1 MPTSNT
7 RALDRRTFLQLAIA
21 SGVAAT
27 VSGSGGPALGDHHA
41 TGQVQY
47 RTLGRTGLKVSLLG
61 YGSNRV
67 GNPNTSQDDLDR
79 MFHQAFDN
87 GLNNI
92 DTAPCYPDS
101 EARIGMSIKGK
112 RDDLVLITKVGHTS
126 DFSRR
131 DNERIDSA
139 EHAMGLVD
147 QSLQRLG
154 TDYLDVVLIHS
165 LPLDMLRQGRS
176 LEGLKRAQ
184 EQGKVRF
191 IGYSG
196 DSEAGRHAVESND
209 YDVLMTTINCVDQ
222 QNIDLLMP
230 GAIENNMG
238 VMLKRPLANA
248 IFRYADRQQGGR
260 RTYWDR
266 REALDFEFFKDPQR
280 SATGPDGAAG
290 TMLRFAAMV
299 PGVHTLSVGTMS
311 RGRWASNNKILNAGP
326 LSDELYQR
334 IRDRWHEVAQ
344 PDWIGQ
350 T

>member
-1 MPTSNT
+1 MTYRDPLTI
-7 RALDRRTFLQLAIA
+7 DRRAFLYLSLA
-21 SGVAAT
+21 GLAA
-27 VSGSGGPALGDHHA
+27 PALSAPRLAFGDHHA
-41 TGQVQY
+41 GTDVQY

-67 GNPNTSQDDLDR
+67 GSPNTSQDDLDR

-101 EARIGMSIKGK
+101 EARIGKSIRGK
-112 RDDLVLITKVGHTS
+112 RDDLVLITKVGHTH
-126 DFSRR
+126 DFRHR

-165 LPLDMLRQGRS
+165 LPLEMLRQGHS

-196 DSEAGRHAVESND
+196 DADAGKYAVDSNEF
-209 YDVLMTTINCVDQ
+209 DVLMTTISCVDQ

-230 GAIENNMG
+230 KAIENNMG

-260 RTYWDR
+260 RAYWDR
-266 REALDFEFFKDPQR
+266 REALDFDFFRDPAR
-280 SATGPDGAAG
+280 MASGPDGAAG
-290 TMLRFAAMV
+290 IMLRFAAMV
-299 PGVHTLSVGTMS
+299 EGVHTLSVGTMT
-311 RGRWASNNKILNAGP
+311 RGRWASNNAILNEGP
-326 LSDELYQR
+326 LGDELYQH
-334 IRDRWHEVAQ
+334 IRERWHEVAQ
-344 PDWIGQ
+344 PDWIGM